1 MKALFEHR
9 MLPRVLA
16 GSSVGS
22 IVAGIVATRTDDEL
36 SETFR

>member
-1 MKALFEHR
+1 

-22 IVAGIVATRTDDEL
+22 IGEFVCDIMDVILLYLLLFMPEMMAC
-36 SETFR
+36 